1 MAGLARVPG
10 DRVTDPVRVQSD
22 PVMIDTVSA
31 PGHHRAYERGVTTVL
46 RRSWLRAAAPL
57 TAVILA
63 GALVGTSSPA
73 QAAATDPDATAA
85 PAAAGSTPITVRLA
99 TTEQIRAMA
108 AQGKGQLITFQ
119 GSAAK
124 TPNLRDGGLI
134 APPTTMSCLLFIGLP
149 FYAGAWNSPVIVDGF
164 IACDDYVQLAS
175 LTVELYR
182 VPYRVA
188 HTSASFPYTFGI
200 YATAGV
206 STCTNGVYFGY
217 ATTTLVRFGM
227 NPPSITDS
235 VIGLPVYISCTPPP
249 PPGPGIPTPPNCQ
262 ANPSLCA
269 RHTPGVLPTER
280 RRRRRAPES
289 ADV

>member
-1 MAGLARVPG
+1 M
-10 DRVTDPVRVQSD
+10 
-22 PVMIDTVSA
+22 
-31 PGHHRAYERGVTTVL
+31 L

-73 QAAATDPDATAA
+73 QAAATGPDATAT
-85 PAAAGSTPITVRLA
+85 PASVGATPMTVRSA

-108 AQGKGQLITFQ
+108 AQGKGKLITFQ

-134 APPTTMSCLLFIGLP
+134 APPTTMSCLLAIGLP

-175 LTVELYR
+175 LRVELYR
-182 VPYRVA
+182 GTARVA
-188 HTSASFPYTFGI
+188 HISASFPYTYGI
-200 YATAGV
+200 YATASQ
-206 STCTNGVYFGY
+206 STCADGIYFGY
-217 ATTTLVRFGM
+217 AITTLVRFGM
-227 NPPSITDS
+227 NPPSITFD
-235 VIGLPVYISCTPPP
+235 VNGLPVYISCAPPPPP
-249 PPGPGIPTPPNCQ
+249 PPGIPPPPNCQ

-269 RHTPGVLPTER
+269 RHTPAVLPGGRR